1 MQKKRE
7 MPLKKNILP
16 MIKMKIQAG
25 HNKKC
30 NGNKKKYPRES
41 KRHQKQ

>member
-1 MQKKRE
+1 
-7 MPLKKNILP
+7 

-30 NGNKKKYPRES
+30 NGNKKNIQEKVKDTKNNDNKELVF
-41 KRHQKQ
+41 KCHQSDL

>member
-7 MPLKKNILP
+7 MPFKKIYILP

-30 NGNKKKYPRES
+30 NGNKKRS
-41 KRHQKQ
+41 KRK